1 MKTFY
6 SRTLLGLFI
15 VLVTTSLAVAKTRYV
30 SDSLVITVRE
40 LPDDTSNR
48 IKNIITD
55 TPFEVLEESGDYL
68 KVRLQDGTQGYV
80 KTRYTSTDTPKPTV
94 IEKLTRENSQLKQQY
109 NELKSSLGEKASAGV
124 ERQKELQTELEALKT
139 DLAQQAADK
148 SRLEKELASLNKQ
161 YTDLKNSADNVVQII
176 NQSEKFRADNE
187 RMQIEFEALQSE
199 NALLLRTAV
208 IKWVFTG
215 AGILFIGWI
224 MGKVSRNKRRYG
236 GV

>member
-6 SRTLLGLFI
+6 SRILLGLFI
-15 VLVTTSLAVAKTRYV
+15 VLVTTSLAVAKTLYV

-48 IKNIITD
+48 IKNIVTD
-55 TPFEVLEESGDYL
+55 TPLEVLEESGDYL

-80 KTRYTSTDTPKPTV
+80 KTRYTSADTPKPTV
-94 IEKLTRENSQLKQQY
+94 IEKLTRENNQLKQQY

-139 DLAQQAADK
+139 DLAQQTADK

>member
-6 SRTLLGLFI
+6 SRTLLGLLI
-15 VLVTTSLAVAKTRYV
+15 VLVTTSFAVAETRYV

-48 IKNIITD
+48 IKNIVTD

-80 KTRYTSTDTPKPTV
+80 KTRYTSAETPKPTV

-109 NELKSSLGEKASAGV
+109 NELKSRLGEKAAAGV
-124 ERQKELQTELEALKT
+124 ERQKELQTALEALKT
-139 DLAQQAADK
+139 DLAQQTADK
-148 SRLEKELASLNKQ
+148 IRLEKELASLNKQ

-187 RMQIEFEALQSE
+187 RMQIEFDALQSE